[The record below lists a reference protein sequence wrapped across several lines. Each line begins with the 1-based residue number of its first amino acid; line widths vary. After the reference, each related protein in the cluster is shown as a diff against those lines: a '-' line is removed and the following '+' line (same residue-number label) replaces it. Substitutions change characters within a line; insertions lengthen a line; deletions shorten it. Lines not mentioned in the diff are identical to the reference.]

1 MQCTNNVWIGET
13 SRIDNIIQTQIAIL
27 VLSRITTTL
36 VYLILL
42 VKFSWTN
49 GCYLLIVLVDNFS
62 FEVTNNSPFDVTVAV
77 TLVTTYLTYR
87 NMILAMVVRQC
98 LSTLPWN
105 ASLLHSFTD
114 DLVFIPGPI
123 CYIFVIAMCMMKHLL
138 SSFRMCV
145 RLSYV
150 AVYLGTVLLVTGALT
165 NQGPEFTAI
174 RTVEPYTFRPTFVA
188 PMVSFYYR
196 TSPHLDTYFYMAYSV
211 VLAIVLAILGFQL
224 WVYVCKKR
232 GWNRKTNQAIMEE
245 MSQTSFDVAVGLA
258 IRFPGGFMDKR
269 RMYVP
274 GTHHSPVKST
284 VYSLALAG
292 YIEIDGCLMVASSV
306 LRCLAAYVLG
316 SSIDTTGSI
325 HYFQLTDDGKAVDT
339 HNKVHGYETLRV
351 LQTSDSN
358 STYQSLVDVTDQ
370 YSDLLG
376 LSQQAICVT
385 NYDSGTS
392 MCGSIK
398 LPPPVVASLTIDAQK
413 TNAKPETPPSCTH
426 PKISNLVYSIMDAD
440 IPKYYCAPD
449 PTLISDIRGFANWMV
464 MTGIPTI
471 PNQVLLSPAAYIP
484 SGYRMPTSTNTGFL
498 DTTPNATTV
507 MVPLMQLAN
516 LLWKG
521 QTSRIDYIIQTQV
534 AILILTRVAT
544 ALGYLLLL
552 VKFSWTTGR
561 NFCIVLTDN
570 FTFEV
575 TNNSPFDLTAA
586 LALVMTYYTYRD
598 MILAMVVRPV
608 CYIFLVGMCVM
619 KHVLNAVRVCAR
631 LSYIAT
637 YLATVI
643 LVAGALTHQGPANTA
658 MRTVDPYAFYPTL
671 IAPMVKFYYRTSP
684 HLDTYFSM
692 FYATVVAILLVF
704 VVSQVWFYVA
714 ERRKLR
720 SISSQRHIDDK
731 DYTTFDVAVGLA
743 IRFPGGFMDKSRM
756 YVRGKHPHVTLKST
770 VYSQAIAG
778 YIQID
783 GCLMRSTSV
792 YRCLAAYVL
801 GSTMDT
807 SGPIH
812 YFKLKDGRTKVD
824 TIIHQTF
831 RTHFIRDRPLWRF
844 VKCLTLDELE

>member
-1 MQCTNNVWIGET
+1 MLPLMQCTNNVWIGET

-27 VLSRITTTL
+27 VLSRITTT
-36 VYLILL
+36 
-42 VKFSWTN
+42 WTN
-49 GCYLLIVLVDNFS
+49 GCNLLIVLVDNFS

-114 DLVFIPGPI
+114 DLVFIPGPL

-339 HNKVHGYETLRV
+339 RIHRTFPSHFIEGRPIWRFIT
-351 LQTSDSN
+351 
-358 STYQSLVDVTDQ
+358 
-370 YSDLLG
+370 G
-376 LSQQAICVT
+376 LS
-385 NYDSGTS
+385 
-392 MCGSIK
+392 
-398 LPPPVVASLTIDAQK
+398 
-413 TNAKPETPPSCTH
+413 
-426 PKISNLVYSIMDAD
+426 
-440 IPKYYCAPD
+440 
-449 PTLISDIRGFANWMV
+449 
-464 MTGIPTI
+464 
-471 PNQVLLSPAAYIP
+471 
-484 SGYRMPTSTNTGFL
+484 
-498 DTTPNATTV
+498 
-507 MVPLMQLAN
+507 
-516 LLWKG
+516 
-521 QTSRIDYIIQTQV
+521 
-534 AILILTRVAT
+534 
-544 ALGYLLLL
+544 
-552 VKFSWTTGR
+552 
-561 NFCIVLTDN
+561 
-570 FTFEV
+570 
-575 TNNSPFDLTAA
+575 
-586 LALVMTYYTYRD
+586 
-598 MILAMVVRPV
+598 
-608 CYIFLVGMCVM
+608 
-619 KHVLNAVRVCAR
+619 LN
-631 LSYIAT
+631 
-637 YLATVI
+637 
-643 LVAGALTHQGPANTA
+643 
-658 MRTVDPYAFYPTL
+658 
-671 IAPMVKFYYRTSP
+671 
-684 HLDTYFSM
+684 
-692 FYATVVAILLVF
+692 
-704 VVSQVWFYVA
+704 
-714 ERRKLR
+714 
-720 SISSQRHIDDK
+720 
-731 DYTTFDVAVGLA
+731 
-743 IRFPGGFMDKSRM
+743 
-756 YVRGKHPHVTLKST
+756 
-770 VYSQAIAG
+770 
-778 YIQID
+778 
-783 GCLMRSTSV
+783 
-792 YRCLAAYVL
+792 
-801 GSTMDT
+801 
-807 SGPIH
+807 
-812 YFKLKDGRTKVD
+812 
-824 TIIHQTF
+824 
-831 RTHFIRDRPLWRF
+831 
-844 VKCLTLDELE
+844 ELE

>member
-339 HNKVHGYETLRV
+339 RIHRTFPSHFIEGRPIWRFIT
-351 LQTSDSN
+351 
-358 STYQSLVDVTDQ
+358 
-370 YSDLLG
+370 G
-376 LSQQAICVT
+376 LSLKRARVR
-385 NYDSGTS
+385 
-392 MCGSIK
+392 
-398 LPPPVVASLTIDAQK
+398 
-413 TNAKPETPPSCTH
+413 
-426 PKISNLVYSIMDAD
+426 
-440 IPKYYCAPD
+440 
-449 PTLISDIRGFANWMV
+449 IRARQH
-464 MTGIPTI
+464 GIF
-471 PNQVLLSPAAYIP
+471 
-484 SGYRMPTSTNTGFL
+484 R
-498 DTTPNATTV
+498 
-507 MVPLMQLAN
+507 
-516 LLWKG
+516 
-521 QTSRIDYIIQTQV
+521 R
-534 AILILTRVAT
+534 
-544 ALGYLLLL
+544 
-552 VKFSWTTGR
+552 
-561 NFCIVLTDN
+561 
-570 FTFEV
+570 
-575 TNNSPFDLTAA
+575 
-586 LALVMTYYTYRD
+586 
-598 MILAMVVRPV
+598 
-608 CYIFLVGMCVM
+608 
-619 KHVLNAVRVCAR
+619 R
-631 LSYIAT
+631 LSYM
-637 YLATVI
+637 LC
-643 LVAGALTHQGPANTA
+643 Q
-658 MRTVDPYAFYPTL
+658 
-671 IAPMVKFYYRTSP
+671 S
-684 HLDTYFSM
+684 
-692 FYATVVAILLVF
+692 
-704 VVSQVWFYVA
+704 
-714 ERRKLR
+714 
-720 SISSQRHIDDK
+720 
-731 DYTTFDVAVGLA
+731 
-743 IRFPGGFMDKSRM
+743 
-756 YVRGKHPHVTLKST
+756 
-770 VYSQAIAG
+770 
-778 YIQID
+778 
-783 GCLMRSTSV
+783 
-792 YRCLAAYVL
+792 
-801 GSTMDT
+801 
-807 SGPIH
+807 
-812 YFKLKDGRTKVD
+812 
-824 TIIHQTF
+824 
-831 RTHFIRDRPLWRF
+831 
-844 VKCLTLDELE
+844 